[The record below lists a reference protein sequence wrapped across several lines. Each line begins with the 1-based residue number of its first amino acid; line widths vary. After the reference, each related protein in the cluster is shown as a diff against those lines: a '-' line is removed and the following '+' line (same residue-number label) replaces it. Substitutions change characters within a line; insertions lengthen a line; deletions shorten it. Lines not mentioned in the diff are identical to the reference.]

1 MLVSILRL
9 GLFCKQEKK
18 VIKIHDKT
26 FQKTV
31 AKEFYLIV
39 FVKISFKKAFYLF
52 AMIELHAKLT
62 KTFYFNT
69 NITCCTFI
77 KIKLLIH
84 T

>member
-52 AMIELHAKLT
+52 ALIEL
-62 KTFYFNT
+62 
-69 NITCCTFI
+69 
-77 KIKLLIH
+77 
-84 T
+84 